1 MCTEFYIWLVLT
13 ALLGSAIL
21 GICLYRHSH
30 RVPLSQRSD
39 NKLGKAM
46 VNMERACVFE
56 DYPNFFEFSKYAVR
70 EAMGLPRGQAGIDI
84 TVDQI
89 IDHLHE
95 KQASQNIIDVVQ
107 EIYQISQNI
116 EDDEEFK
123 GDLKEKLEKYHAV
136 IREIKN
142 IFGKN

>member
-1 MCTEFYIWLVLT
+1 M
-13 ALLGSAIL
+13 
-21 GICLYRHSH
+21 
-30 RVPLSQRSD
+30 
-39 NKLGKAM
+39 
-46 VNMERACVFE
+46 FE

-89 IDHLHE
+89 IDRLHD